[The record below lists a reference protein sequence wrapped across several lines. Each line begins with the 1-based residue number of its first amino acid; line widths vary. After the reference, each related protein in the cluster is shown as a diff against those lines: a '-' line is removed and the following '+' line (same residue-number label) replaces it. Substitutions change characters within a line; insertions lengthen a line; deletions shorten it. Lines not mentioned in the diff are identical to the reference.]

1 MLKFTEL
8 REKATLIGSGEKP
21 VKSYKGG
28 KKKNIDIV
36 ITQKGNKFGVYINKE
51 KLDDNFKNEKEA
63 EKNANEF
70 IKLMGEEIEQ

>member
-1 MLKFTEL
+1 M
-8 REKATLIGSGEKP
+8 AG
-21 VKSYKGG
+21 YKGG
-28 KKKNIDIV
+28 KKKTIDIV

-70 IKLMGEEIEQ
+70 IKLMGEEIEQWS